1 MPHPLLEQV
10 KELCPNIPGHHL
22 MNLLTTV
29 QCISLA
35 RSTNL
40 AKAKDHVA
48 QVIGGSVAAQA
59 KPQSNYTRLI
69 RTVRSSVSEYHEE
82 STQALHQFGRLLTSD
97 FKQRSILKA
106 HQLIID
112 GTKFEFR
119 GDKVHFLTLCVVVE
133 GIGLPIASL
142 DLAKKGHSSQKER
155 MDWFSEIGEQFNFK
169 GMVLLGDREY
179 VGKEWFNYLTSKK
192 IDFVVRIK
200 KGIYHEAVNN
210 SPGRSQSQMCEKLR
224 KNKKVKRVSKLI
236 ILYGQEYRY
245 IVLRNPK
252 SDHPKEDEFVF
263 LLTSLKSSA
272 LASNHYRVRW
282 QIEVTFKHLKSN
294 GFDLEAMRVEGTD
307 KRNLLMLMA
316 SVAFVMMA
324 ARGARFYR
332 QFPKSRQTKMDP
344 QRKVR
349 TLVHS
354 VFRTGM
360 AQMMTILAKPLA
372 LLKYLAAKIPRQK
385 SLPWLHV

>member
-1 MPHPLLEQV
+1 
-10 KELCPNIPGHHL
+10 

-48 QVIGGSVAAQA
+48 QVIGGSLAAQA

-69 RTVRSSVSEYHEE
+69 RTIRDSVNDHLET
-82 STQALHQFGRLLTSD
+82 STYALRQFGYLLTSD
-97 FKQRSILKA
+97 FKKSSILA
-106 HQLIID
+106 ANQLLID

-133 GIGLPIASL
+133 NIGLPIASL
-142 DLAKKGHSSQKER
+142 DLAKKGHSSQQER
-155 MDWFSEIGEQFNFK
+155 MDWFDEIGEQFNFK

-179 VGKEWFNYLTSKK
+179 VGKEWFNYLTDKE

-210 SPGRSQSQMCEKLR
+210 SSGRSQVKMCAKLR
-224 KNKKVKRVSKLI
+224 KNKKVSRVSKLI
-236 ILYGQEYRY
+236 ELFGGTYRY
-245 IVLRNPK
+245 VVLRNPK
-252 SDHPKEDEFVF
+252 VDHPKEDEFVF
-263 LLTSLKSSA
+263 LLTSLTSA
-272 LASNHYRVRW
+272 TLADKHYRVRW

-294 GFDLEAMRVEGTD
+294 GFDLEAMRVEGAD
-307 KRNLLMLMA
+307 KRNFLMLMV
-316 SVAFVMMA
+316 SIAFIMMA
-324 ARGARFYR
+324 ARGNRFYKK
-332 QFPKSRQTKMDP
+332 FPKSRQTKMDH
-344 QRKVR
+344 QRGVV

-360 AQMMTILAKPLA
+360 AEMMKILAKPRA
-372 LLKYLAAKIPRQK
+372 LLKYLVTKIPKRK
-385 SLPWLHV
+385 VLPWVHV